1 MAVNGNGSRVAAENG
16 DIGLSMLQQSSA
28 GTLPPL
34 PRYNT
39 LIAEA
44 QFASD
49 EEEGYEAGCSSPTAK
64 SSADEGAGEA
74 YDEAEPAD
82 VDGPASRPTSWG
94 QQLLSVISGTSGR
107 VAAEGSDTDISLCD
121 LNLDLAEDS
130 EAAEDFTP
138 PPPVLR
144 YNTLVSR
151 FPITQRAPQQ
161 RPGLRLGGDVS
172 AEHEEPAILSRHDH
186 RSTQA

>member
-16 DIGLSMLQQSSA
+16 DIGLTMLQQSSA
-28 GTLPPL
+28 ETFPPL

-39 LIAEA
+39 LMAQS
-44 QFASD
+44 QFALD
-49 EEEGYEAGCSSPTAK
+49 EEEGDDTGRSSPAAM
-64 SSADEGAGEA
+64 SGEGEGC
-74 YDEAEPAD
+74 DEAEPAVID
-82 VDGPASRPTSWG
+82 LPAGRPTGWG
-94 QQLLSVISGTSGR
+94 QQLLSVISGTGGR

-121 LNLDLAEDS
+121 LSLDLAEDS
-130 EAAEDFTP
+130 EAAEDFTL
-138 PPPVLR
+138 PPPVIR

-172 AEHEEPAILSRHDH
+172 VEHEEPAILSRHDH